1 MAPIRFC
8 VICLEKV
15 KSQHAVLVKVCQFH
29 IVANAKL
36 GWTSQPTRNG
46 LILYFYLMYK
56 STLGV
61 QFLCYLTMLQGISMV
76 CKNMSLKV
84 EFFPQNCTSW
94 KQPCD
99 QGMINALKTRYKFLY
114 LRAALCFYDYPEDEK
129 GILQTLGT
137 HHRRRSAGIEY
148 GNPVH
153 LMDAAKNIKGAW
165 DSVLQISI
173 ENCLLKSRYLLS
185 VF

>member
-1 MAPIRFC
+1 
-8 VICLEKV
+8 
-15 KSQHAVLVKVCQFH
+15 
-29 IVANAKL
+29 
-36 GWTSQPTRNG
+36 
-46 LILYFYLMYK
+46 
-56 STLGV
+56 
-61 QFLCYLTMLQGISMV
+61 
-76 CKNMSLKV
+76 MSLKV